1 MLSCQGELEQPY
13 EINKLRILAVKAD
26 YPQVRVD
33 LKYNFPVF
41 NPPEVNLSILAAD
54 ADSICKPPE
63 FSQRLYV
70 CLPQQY
76 TDDSS
81 YNLNCEGENGIELR
95 DATLNPAQFF
105 LDLMNRYKNMGQTN
119 LPVNVDI
126 TKDKIKFPISIMAKV
141 SNGFEEASAIKFVE
155 FVNYEIDNKNPVI
168 SKVYIDDVDVTSINY
183 RFALISGR
191 NYKIVPLI
199 DRKSIDKVFNE
210 IENKYEDEGIQF
222 SFFAQKGKFDKVA
235 TSDKK
240 PEVVYTAP
248 FVEREEYTSIYVV
261 ARDFRGGV
269 DWIYMDC
276 IRILPEKKE

>member
-41 NPPEVNLSILAAD
+41 NPPEVNLSILAGD

-76 TDDSS
+76 SDDSS
-81 YNLNCEGENGIELR
+81 YNLNCEGENGIALR

-141 SNGFEEASAIKFVE
+141 SNGFEEALAIKFVE

-210 IENKYEDEGIQF
+210 IDNKYEDEGIQF

-240 PEVVYTAP
+240 PEVVYTTP
-248 FVEREEYTSIYVV
+248 FVEKEEHTSICIV

-269 DWIYMDC
+269 DWVYMDC